1 MGERIDHEAKVE
13 ERKSKRGKLR
23 GGGGRRRQAR
33 RKRRRETDKV
43 EKERT
48 KGKENTVRGGGQAR
62 GGGGGGWWRWCEG
75 FPSTSVIESE
85 ARAKLYN
92 IRAARRRGQIAVL
105 AEHAGR
111 FRFHY
116 PSRIGRP
123 SLDSCDARVNRVAT
137 VFRKNSQS
145 DARKKGDTRVVA

>member
-1 MGERIDHEAKVE
+1 M
-13 ERKSKRGKLR
+13 
-23 GGGGRRRQAR
+23 
-33 RKRRRETDKV
+33 
-43 EKERT
+43 
-48 KGKENTVRGGGQAR
+48 
-62 GGGGGGWWRWCEG
+62 
-75 FPSTSVIESE
+75 IESE

-123 SLDSCDARVNRVAT
+123 SLDSCDARVNRAGSRP
-137 VFRKNSQS
+137 FFGKIRKVTREKRRHQS
-145 DARKKGDTRVVA
+145 CRVDRLSAEDESNGEADETG